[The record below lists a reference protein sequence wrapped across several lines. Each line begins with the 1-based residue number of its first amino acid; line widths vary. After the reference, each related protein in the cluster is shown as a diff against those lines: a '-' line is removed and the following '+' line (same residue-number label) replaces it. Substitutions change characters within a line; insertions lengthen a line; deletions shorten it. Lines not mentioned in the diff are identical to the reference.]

1 MVIDI
6 TFLLLPELL
15 QYLDLLVLSS
25 TLLLQAA
32 VVVVLVLVEAVV
44 LVDLELHPDLQYLL
58 VLIQYLSGKGVLVVL
73 NQEVH
78 HITEIMVEIL
88 LLDLYPQMVVEEELV
103 FILVADMQDLMVDLV
118 VVAEEADLLIM
129 A

>member
-1 MVIDI
+1 M
-6 TFLLLPELL
+6 
-15 QYLDLLVLSS
+15 
-25 TLLLQAA
+25 A
-32 VVVVLVLVEAVV
+32 VVVVLEPVVVVV
-44 LVDLELHPDLQYLL
+44 LADLELHLDLQYLL

-78 HITEIMVEIL
+78 HIKEIMVEIL
-88 LLDLYPQMVVEEELV
+88 LLVLYPQMVVEEELV
-103 FILVADMQDLMVDLV
+103 FILMVDMQDLMVDLV